1 MRPRG
6 GLPVS
11 AEIQPDYIAFDGKRR
26 PERIPHPAIGDA
38 SMKKHDRQVTAWAR
52 SVVGNTRGRMQTRLH
67 GIPFGD
73 DEVGLVDRTTD
84 FLPMLPRSA
93 LMGESYA
100 AAPTCLHQPG
110 GPRTK
115 QNRWL
120 QAAAWMITGVDIRM
134 DGDGHGV

>member
-52 SVVGNTRGRMQTRLH
+52 SVVGNTRVVCKLGFTGFPLAM
-67 GIPFGD
+67 
-73 DEVGLVDRTTD
+73 
-84 FLPMLPRSA
+84 MRS
-93 LMGESYA
+93 
-100 AAPTCLHQPG
+100 
-110 GPRTK
+110 
-115 QNRWL
+115 
-120 QAAAWMITGVDIRM
+120 V
-134 DGDGHGV
+134 

>member
-1 MRPRG
+1 
-6 GLPVS
+6 
-11 AEIQPDYIAFDGKRR
+11 
-26 PERIPHPAIGDA
+26 
-38 SMKKHDRQVTAWAR
+38 
-52 SVVGNTRGRMQTRLH
+52 MQTRLH

-73 DEVGLVDRTTD
+73 DEVGLAEHSAVDPTTD
-84 FLPMLPRSA
+84 LLPMLPRSA

-100 AAPTCLHQPG
+100 ATPTGLHQPG